1 MASEFRTTRRIE
13 FEDTDAARIA
23 HFSRFYAFMEQA
35 EHAFLR
41 SLNLSVEMELEG
53 RRLGWPRLAASCE
66 FLEPVRFEEEVD
78 VHLTVKRKGEKS
90 VTYAVE
96 FSRRGRPVARGEITS
111 VCCLCGQDGSFEAI
125 PIPKAFASRIREH
138 GPA

>member
-23 HFSRFYAFMEQA
+23 HFSRFYVFMEQA

-53 RRLGWPRLAASCE
+53 RRLGWPRLAASC
-66 FLEPVRFEEEVD
+66 
-78 VHLTVKRKGEKS
+78 
-90 VTYAVE
+90 
-96 FSRRGRPVARGEITS
+96 
-111 VCCLCGQDGSFEAI
+111 
-125 PIPKAFASRIREH
+125 
-138 GPA
+138 

>member
-13 FEDTDAARIA
+13 FEETDAAGIA

-41 SLNLSVEMELEG
+41 SLGLSVHMELKG

-66 FLEPVRFEEEVD
+66 FLEPVRFEEEVEVD
-78 VHLTVKRKGEKS
+78 LTVKRKGRKS
-90 VTYAVE
+90 MTYSVE
-96 FSRRGRPVARGEITS
+96 FSRGGRPVARGEITS
-111 VCCLCGQDGSFEAI
+111 VCCECGEDGSFEAV
-125 PIPKAFASRIREH
+125 PIPEVFASRIEEH

>member
-23 HFSRFYAFMEQA
+23 HFSRFHVFMEQA

-53 RRLGWPRLAASCE
+53 RRLGWPRLASSCE

-78 VHLTVKRKGEKS
+78 VHLTVKRRGEKS

-96 FSRRGRPVARGEITS
+96 FSRGGRPVARGEITS
-111 VCCLCGQDGSFEAI
+111 VCCLCGQDGSLEAI

-138 GPA
+138 RPP

>member
-23 HFSRFYAFMEQA
+23 HFSRFHVFMEQA

-53 RRLGWPRLAASCE
+53 RRLGWPRLASSCE

-78 VHLTVKRKGEKS
+78 VHLTVKRRGEKS

-96 FSRRGRPVARGEITS
+96 FSRGGRPVARGEITS
-111 VCCLCGQDGSFEAI
+111 VCCLCGQDGSLKAI

-138 GPA
+138 RPP

>member
-13 FEDTDAARIA
+13 FEDTDAAGIA

-41 SLNLSVEMELEG
+41 SLGLSVHMELEG

-66 FLEPVRFEEEVD
+66 FLEPVRFEEEVE

-90 VTYAVE
+90 MTYSVE
-96 FSRRGRPVARGEITS
+96 FSRGGRPVARGEITS
-111 VCCLCGQDGSFEAI
+111 VCCERGEEGSLTAV
-125 PIPKAFASRIREH
+125 PIPEAFASRIEEH

>member
-1 MASEFRTTRRIE
+1 MASEFRTRRRIE
-13 FEDTDAARIA
+13 FEDTDAARIV

-41 SLNLSVEMELEG
+41 SLGLSVDMELEG

-66 FLEPVRFEEEVD
+66 FLEPVRFEEEVE

-90 VTYAVE
+90 MTWAVE
-96 FSRRGRPVARGEITS
+96 FSRGGRPVARGEITS
-111 VCCLCGQDGSFEAI
+111 VCCRCGEDGSLTAI
-125 PIPKAFASRIREH
+125 PIPEVFASRIEEH

>member
-1 MASEFRTTRRIE
+1 MASEFRATRRIE
-13 FEDTDAARIA
+13 FEDTDAAGIA

-41 SLNLSVEMELEG
+41 SLGLSVHMELEG

-66 FLEPVRFEEEVD
+66 FLEPVRFEEEVE

-90 VTYAVE
+90 MTYSVE
-96 FSRRGRPVARGEITS
+96 FCRGGRPAARGEITS
-111 VCCLCGQDGSFEAI
+111 VCCERGEDGSLTAI
-125 PIPKAFASRIREH
+125 PIPEVFASRIEEH

>member
-23 HFSRFYAFMEQA
+23 HFSRFHVFMEQA

-41 SLNLSVEMELEG
+41 SLGLSVHMELEG

-66 FLEPVRFEEEVD
+66 FLEPVRFEDEVEI
-78 VHLTVKRKGEKS
+78 HLTVKRKGEKS
-90 VTYAVE
+90 MTYAVE
-96 FSRRGRPVARGEITS
+96 FSRGGRPVARGEITS
-111 VCCLCGQDGSFEAI
+111 VCCECEEDGSLKAI
-125 PIPKAFASRIREH
+125 PIPEAFASRIEEH
-138 GPA
+138 GPS

>member
-1 MASEFRTTRRIE
+1 MASEFRSTRRIE

-23 HFSRFYAFMEQA
+23 HFSRFHVFMEQA

-41 SLNLSVEMELEG
+41 SLGLSVHMEVDG

-66 FLEPVRFEEEVD
+66 FLEPVRFEEEVE

-90 VTYAVE
+90 MTYAVE

-111 VCCLCGQDGSFEAI
+111 VCCECGEDGSLTAI
-125 PIPKAFASRIREH
+125 PIPEVFASRIEEH
-138 GPA
+138 GRA

>member
-1 MASEFRTTRRIE
+1 MASEFRTRRRIE

-41 SLNLSVEMELEG
+41 SLGLSVDMELEG
-53 RRLGWPRLAASCE
+53 RRLGWPRLAAACE
-66 FLEPVRFEEEVD
+66 FLEPVRFEEEVE
-78 VHLTVKRKGEKS
+78 VHLTVKRKGRKS
-90 VTYAVE
+90 MTWAVE
-96 FSRRGRPVARGEITS
+96 FSRGGRAVARGEITS
-111 VCCLCGQDGSFEAI
+111 VCCLCGEDGSLTAI
-125 PIPKAFASRIREH
+125 PIPEVFASRIEEH